1 MAAGDAAGRSQNNA
15 AADRRK
21 FLAMAVSSMARLS
34 VAVALCAGVNAFSMM
49 GGRPIVPQRAL
60 GALRAAP
67 LMQPCAR
74 APPSESCALR
84 PMQED
89 DVPSDVPAS
98 DPKPS
103 PEHFAAFEA
112 DDEGSIA
119 KEALKAEVGDGMARA
134 RPDRAVI
141 GEILLALEASN
152 PTRSPATSPL
162 LNGKW
167 KVVYASG
174 ATPSLKALMLIFRG
188 AKYAPKSPSGSDL
201 VDVQDAFVTIRE
213 NQPRVEGS
221 LRSRVL
227 SFENTLKLTSKLE
240 AESAVRLVET
250 YDSAES
256 EYLNFKLPLQSA
268 LQYKRSILVSY
279 LDDELLVVRDAIGRP
294 DILMRVG
301 GDAVW
306 SSSSMARDNADY
318 NDEASVAV

>member
-1 MAAGDAAGRSQNNA
+1 
-15 AADRRK
+15 
-21 FLAMAVSSMARLS
+21 
-34 VAVALCAGVNAFSMM
+34 
-49 GGRPIVPQRAL
+49 
-60 GALRAAP
+60 
-67 LMQPCAR
+67 MQ
-74 APPSESCALR
+74 
-84 PMQED
+84 
-89 DVPSDVPAS
+89 
-98 DPKPS
+98 
-103 PEHFAAFEA
+103 
-112 DDEGSIA
+112 
-119 KEALKAEVGDGMARA
+119 
-134 RPDRAVI
+134 
-141 GEILLALEASN
+141 
-152 PTRSPATSPL
+152 
-162 LNGKW
+162 
-167 KVVYASG
+167 
-174 ATPSLKALMLIFRG
+174 ALMLIFRG